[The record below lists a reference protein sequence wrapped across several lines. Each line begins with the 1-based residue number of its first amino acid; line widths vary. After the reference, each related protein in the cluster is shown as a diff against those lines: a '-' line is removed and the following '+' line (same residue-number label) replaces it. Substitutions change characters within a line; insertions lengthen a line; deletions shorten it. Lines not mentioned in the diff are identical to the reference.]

1 MAINQDFLNE
11 LASKAP
17 TPGGGGASAYCGAL
31 ASALSSMVGNLT
43 VGKKT
48 YAAVEDQVKSSLE
61 ELEGLRA
68 RLVDLVDKDAQA
80 FFPLSQAYGLPKST
94 PEEIAH
100 KDEVMQ
106 AALIG
111 AIEVPLEIMEA
122 CAQVIAASEF
132 LAYNGS
138 RLALSDVGVAAVFA
152 KAALKGASL
161 NVYVNAASLKD
172 RERAQT
178 YIQKAEALIEEY
190 GTLADTLYAYVVE
203 EIR

>member
-61 ELEGLRA
+61 ELESLRF

-172 RERAQT
+172 RERAQA

-190 GTLADTLYAYVVE
+190 GALADILYAYVVE